1 LLVLTSLIIR
11 RFKFPGMLRN
21 DYGLWLLGLLDIEDK
36 DNKIIR
42 NVGKYLPIFTGHHS
56 IKRLESLAAPFTEPK
71 ISQLQLIS

>member
-1 LLVLTSLIIR
+1 
-11 RFKFPGMLRN
+11 MLRN